1 MFNYLKRSLEL
12 ARFVENG
19 IKTTGSDAPELL
31 KKQLKKQLK
40 EKVSLPVGWRSFGLP
55 LIFSMVLSVISFA
68 IPQVNLWVAVSDS
81 LALPEPAFIIG
92 VLITNLLFCLLII
105 PAMMWVARGYLRALQ
120 LSLGLISLAVLVNL
134 IFFIRVMLTL
144 YSSGRDGYWNVY
156 GALLGVILMVF
167 GVRCVNSE
175 SFVKTIA
182 LGLHNRIVREQASS
196 RTHRFNKIKS

>member
-1 MFNYLKRSLEL
+1 
-12 ARFVENG
+12 
-19 IKTTGSDAPELL
+19 SDAPEL
-31 KKQLKKQLK
+31 LKKQLK

-120 LSLGLISLAVLVNL
+120 LYLGLNSLAVLVNL

-144 YSSGRDGYWNVY
+144 YSSGSDGYWNVF
-156 GALLGVILMVF
+156 GALLGIILTVF

>member
-19 IKTTGSDAPELL
+19 IKTTGSDAPEL
-31 KKQLKKQLK
+31 LKKQLK

-68 IPQVNLWVAVSDS
+68 IPQVYLWVAVSDS

-120 LSLGLISLAVLVNL
+120 LYLGLISLAVLVNL

-144 YSSGRDGYWNVY
+144 YSSGSDGYWNVF
-156 GALLGVILMVF
+156 GALLGIILTVF

>member
-1 MFNYLKRSLEL
+1 
-12 ARFVENG
+12 
-19 IKTTGSDAPELL
+19 SDAPELL
-31 KKQLKKQLK
+31 KKQLK
-40 EKVSLPVGWRSFGLP
+40 EKVSMPVGWRSFGLP

-120 LSLGLISLAVLVNL
+120 LYLGLISLAVLVNL

-144 YSSGRDGYWNVY
+144 YSSGCDGYWNVF
-156 GALLGVILMVF
+156 GALLGIILMVF

-182 LGLHNRIVREQASS
+182 LGLHNRIVRKQASS